1 MKLVVIGSTG
11 GTGQAFIRQALAA
24 GHHIT
29 ALALPDTDVG
39 TIHERL
45 EIVRADVR
53 KPESWVRSL
62 EGADGVFSA
71 LGAAGWNPTT
81 LCRDGIEA
89 TLTAMKQVGVKRLVA
104 ISSAA
109 IVPNWTPGKVI
120 ARVLKNIYDDKR
132 NLEAAI
138 RASDREWVIVR
149 PIRLYD
155 GPRTT
160 SCEVTVDEPPRG
172 FRVSRED
179 VAGFSLA
186 QFSTDHYVGRAP
198 ALTEPLRL
206 MLQPFGD
213 YAARS
218 LRSDNRRGAASIGPS

>member
-1 MKLVVIGSTG
+1 VKLVVIGSTG
-11 GTGQAFIRQALAA
+11 GTGQCFIRQALAA

-53 KPESWVRSL
+53 KPETWMRSI

-71 LGAAGWNPTT
+71 LGATGWNPTT
-81 LCRDGIEA
+81 LCRDGIDA
-89 TLTAMKQVGVKRLVA
+89 TLIAMKQVGVKRLVS

-120 ARVLKNIYDDKR
+120 ARILKNIYDDKR
-132 NLEAAI
+132 ALEEAI

-160 SCEVTVDEPPRG
+160 SCEVAVDEAPRG

-186 QFSTDHYVGRAP
+186 QFSTDHYLGHAP
-198 ALTEPLRL
+198 ALAEPLRL

-218 LRSDNRRGAASIGPS
+218 LRSDNRRGAAVGPS